1 MDKTKM
7 ERLNRKNIGFDQKL
21 PIKVVQFGEGNFL
34 RAFVDYIIDK
44 LNAEADFNA
53 GVAVVQPLAGGL
65 IDMLNEQDGLYN
77 LFMKGVKKGRQIEEK
92 RTISCIQKGIN
103 PYDDYQEYL
112 DLAKEREL
120 SFLISNTTEAG
131 IAYNETDTLKGYP
144 HKSFPAKVTA
154 LLYERFNF
162 YNGDKKKGLTIIP
175 CELINYNADTLKSII
190 LQYAQLWN
198 LEEDFVQWV
207 EQHNDFHNTLVDRIV
222 PGYPKEDIESYQ
234 SQLEYEDKLVVSA
247 EVFLL
252 WVIEGDERLK
262 EKIPFDK
269 IDENIQVVKDMQPY
283 RTRKVRILNGAHT
296 TMVPFSLLYGNET
309 VKETIDNDFTGD
321 FVQKAVFEEIN
332 PTLDLSEKELKN
344 FADEVFDRFRNPF
357 IKHQLAS
364 IALNSISKFK
374 VRVLPSLL
382 AYQDKYQKL
391 PVRLT
396 FALACLLR
404 FYKGEWQGEALP
416 VKDDQAIINEIRK
429 SWEKNSY
436 KEVAAEILGNQSFWG
451 EDLTKVPGLEERI
464 IQALD
469 LIELKGVEDAFRRFS
484 ETA

>member
-1 MDKTKM
+1 MK
-7 ERLNRKNIGFDQKL
+7 RLDRKNTGFNQKQ

-53 GVAVVQPLAGGL
+53 GVAVIQPLAGGL
-65 IDMLNEQDGLYN
+65 IDVLNEQDGLYN
-77 LFMKGVKKGRQIEEK
+77 LFMKGVKKGQQIEER
-92 RTISCIQKGIN
+92 RTITCIQKGIN
-103 PYDDYQEYL
+103 PYEDYQEFL
-112 DLAKEREL
+112 DLAKEPEL

-131 IAYNETDTLKGYP
+131 IAYNEADTLEGYP

-154 LLYERFNF
+154 LLYERFKF
-162 YNGDKKKGLTIIP
+162 FNGDKKKGLTIIP
-175 CELINYNADTLKSII
+175 CELINDNADTLKSII

-207 EQHNDFHNTLVDRIV
+207 EGHNDFHNTLVDRIV
-222 PGYPKEDIESYQ
+222 PGYPKNDIESYQ
-234 SQLEYEDKLVVSA
+234 SQLQYEDKLIVSA

-252 WVIEGDERLK
+252 WVIEGDKRLK
-262 EKIPFDK
+262 EKIPLDK

-309 VKETIDNDFTGD
+309 VKETIDNDFTGE
-321 FVQKAVFEEIN
+321 FVQKAVFDEIN
-332 PTLDLSEKELKN
+332 PTLDLSEEELKS

-357 IKHQLAS
+357 IKHQLSS

-382 AYQDKYQKL
+382 AYQNKYQRM
-391 PVRLT
+391 PVHLT

-404 FYKGEWQGEALP
+404 FYKGDWNGEALP
-416 VKDDQAIINEIRK
+416 VKDDQEVINEIKK

-436 KEVAAEILGNQSFWG
+436 KEVVDEILGNESFWG
-451 EDLTKVPGLEERI
+451 EDLTNVPELESRI
-464 IQALD
+464 IQALE
-469 LIELKGVEDAFRRFS
+469 LIEMKGVEEGFRRFS